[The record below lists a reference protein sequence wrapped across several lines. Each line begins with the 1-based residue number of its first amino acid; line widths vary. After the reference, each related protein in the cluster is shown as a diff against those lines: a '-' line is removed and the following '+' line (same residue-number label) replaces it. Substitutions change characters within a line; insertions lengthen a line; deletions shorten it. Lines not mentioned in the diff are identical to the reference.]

1 MKLAAAALCLLL
13 AGLLPCRAII
23 FWNLDNSANQSDPG
37 TGAPYGSVAKV
48 VTSGNTALSG
58 SAVYL
63 GNGYLLTANHVTMG
77 TNNFSHV
84 TFDGTNL
91 FQIDPTFQAG
101 ARALGKQV
109 APSVDLAVFRLA
121 LEPVGIPAVNLLSS
135 TNEAFGST
143 ATMVGWGVGRDPSSP
158 LLSTNV
164 AWGAAS
170 TSAHRWGLNVPRDT
184 VTISYDSYTNQAAL
198 RTIAGAD
205 GVAFDPDGL
214 GDAEGAAALFDSGSA
229 LFQEIDNIWYL
240 IGVTTAVQTA
250 DFSIYGDDKVAGAG
264 RGDANY
270 YARISAYQAD
280 IVAVIPEPA
289 TLPLLALAATILG
302 LTIHRRRGDEANKP
316 GPR

>member
-1 MKLAAAALCLLL
+1 MKLPAAALCILF

-37 TGAPYGSVAKV
+37 TGAPYGSVGKV
-48 VTSGNTALSG
+48 VTSDNTSLSG
-58 SAVYL
+58 SAIYL

-77 TNNFSHV
+77 TNSFSHV

-109 APSVDLAVFRLA
+109 APGVDLAVFRLS
-121 LEPVGIPAVNLLSS
+121 LEPLGVPAVNLLSS

-170 TSAHRWGLNVPRDT
+170 TSAHRWGLNVPLDAL
-184 VTISYDSYTNQAAL
+184 TINYDSYSMEAI
-198 RTIAGAD
+198 RTVAGAE
-205 GVAFDPDGL
+205 GPTFNPDGL

-229 LFQEIDNIWYL
+229 LFQKINDIWYL

-250 DFSIYGDDKVAGAG
+250 DFSIYGDDKVAGVG

-270 YARISAYQAD
+270 YARVSTYEPD
-280 IVAVIPEPA
+280 IVAVVPEPH
-289 TLPLLALAATILG
+289 TLPLLALAAAFG
-302 LTIHRRRGDEANKP
+302 LFALRRRSNRPK
-316 GPR
+316 